1 MGIFNE
7 ITEIVK
13 NYWMMKQNKT
23 KQKQTSLT
31 GRQTTIEQKRFLD
44 FLNNM
49 DLILNSIQGHSAILC
64 LKKEVRW
71 LQAEAATRGLL

>member
-7 ITEIVK
+7 IIEIVK

-23 KQKQTSLT
+23 KQKQASLT

-44 FLNNM
+44 FLNSM

-64 LKKEVRW
+64 RKREAMW
-71 LQAEAATRGLL
+71 LQAEADTRGLL

>member
-7 ITEIVK
+7 IIEIVK
-13 NYWMMKQNKT
+13 NYWMMKQ
-23 KQKQTSLT
+23 SLT

-44 FLNNM
+44 FLNSM

-64 LKKEVRW
+64 LKREAMW
-71 LQAEAATRGLL
+71 LQAEADTRGLL